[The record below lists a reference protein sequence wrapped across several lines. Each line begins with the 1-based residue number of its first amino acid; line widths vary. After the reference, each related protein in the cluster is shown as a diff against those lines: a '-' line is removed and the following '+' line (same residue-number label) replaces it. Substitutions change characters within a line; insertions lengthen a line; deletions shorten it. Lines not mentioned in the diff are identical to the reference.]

1 MNRERPPA
9 VLRCPHCGF
18 PITARTTTC
27 ENCHSFIPVADIAAN
42 GGLNRLISLLFG
54 RQLASLSLPD
64 VARLLAWIPL
74 VIGPPVASLAI
85 VGIKVAQDP
94 ARLHQREWQ
103 GPALIAALNIAL
115 SLVVWHYAAQEL
127 GDLAR
132 SLGTGLADF
141 IHGVRPG
148 TTGRDYS
155 I

>member
-1 MNRERPPA
+1 M
-9 VLRCPHCGF
+9 LRCPHCGF
-18 PITARTTTC
+18 PISAQTTTC
-27 ENCHSFIPVADIAAN
+27 ENCRSFIPMADVAAN
-42 GGLNRLISLLFG
+42 SSVNRLMSLLFG

-64 VARLLAWIPL
+64 VARVLAWIPL

-85 VGIKVAQDP
+85 VSIKVAQDP

-132 SLGTGLADF
+132 SIGTGLADF

-148 TTGRDYS
+148 TTRRDFS